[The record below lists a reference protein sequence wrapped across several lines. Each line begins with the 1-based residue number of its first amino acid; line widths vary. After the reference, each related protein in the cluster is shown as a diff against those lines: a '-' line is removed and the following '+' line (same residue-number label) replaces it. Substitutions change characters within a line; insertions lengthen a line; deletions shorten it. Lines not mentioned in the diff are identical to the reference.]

1 MKWSETMDTLTHT
14 LMGGTIVGLAH
25 IDPSIDPVSAGFIT
39 TVVGASLIPDLDT
52 VLKMKNNAVY
62 IKNHRGLTHSL
73 PFTLIIWPLLLAVLS
88 GLLFDLPFINMYLWS
103 LFAVSLHVFS
113 DIFNAYGT
121 QALRPFNHTWLQL
134 GFINTID
141 IPIIIMHALYFI
153 LWFLGFNPV
162 TLFIIL
168 YSTLVIYYIGRYIYK
183 KYLVSKIKQLLPT
196 EEITRVF
203 CLPTIRT
210 NEWRVAVVTR
220 DAYFVGRTFKGQIV
234 FYDRFDKVGP
244 LEEELF
250 EAVKDDKNFAS
261 FTFFSSIY
269 HYEIEDIEKNM
280 LEVRY
285 IDLRYLKDG
294 HYPFV
299 CIMHLDKE
307 NYDVQSSYTGWVY
320 SESKLQQKLRNN

>member
-1 MKWSETMDTLTHT
+1 MDTLTHT

-39 TVVGASLIPDLDT
+39 TIVGASLIPDLDT

-88 GLLFDLPFINMYLWS
+88 GLLFDLPFINMYFWS

-134 GFINTID
+134 GIINTID
-141 IPIIIMHALYFI
+141 IPIIIMHVLYFI
-153 LWFLGFNPV
+153 LWFIGFNPV

-168 YSTLVIYYIGRYIYK
+168 YGVLIIYYISRYTYK
-183 KYLVSKIKQLLPT
+183 RYLVTKIKKLLPN

-203 CLPTIRT
+203 CLPTLRT
-210 NEWRVAVVTR
+210 KEWRVAVVTT
-220 DAYFVGRTFKGQIV
+220 DAYFVGRTFKGQVV
-234 FYDRFDKVGP
+234 FYDRFDKIGP

-250 EAVKDDKNFAS
+250 EAVKDDKNFVS
-261 FTFFSSIY
+261 FTSFSSIY
-269 HYEIEDIEKNM
+269 RYEVEDIQGDI